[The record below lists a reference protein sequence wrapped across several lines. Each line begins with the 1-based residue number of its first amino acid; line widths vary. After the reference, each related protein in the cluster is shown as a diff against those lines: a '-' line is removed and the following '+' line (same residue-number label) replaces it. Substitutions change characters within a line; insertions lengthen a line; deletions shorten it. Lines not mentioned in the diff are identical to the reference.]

1 MFEKG
6 GLKAA
11 VQEKPPPG
19 VEGGIFLFYYKRY
32 KEQDQEESLCMAV
45 TKTPSAPPPSV
56 AGRTGIPLQGIGPFR
71 QHAADRAGFWS
82 G

>member
-19 VEGGIFLFYYKRY
+19 VEGGIFLFNYKRY

-45 TKTPSAPPPSV
+45 TKTLSAPRRSAV
-56 AGRTGIPLQGIGPFR
+56 GRTEIPLQGIGPFH